1 VDRVQLT
8 VGLFFEHVEIG
19 KVVLPP
25 VRRDVAEHPHAKVRV
40 AEDEAAEIAGE
51 LLNAHAHRARIEERG
66 APLLTPFAAQERQY
80 FCRIAQTPFGKHL
93 LDGVEAVQTRF
104 AFAHIN
110 VDDAIFTRSQEIDV
124 RDAGDLKPPVNR
136 FERSVAF
143 EEIERE
149 DEVLVENLLAPT
161 TEKFQAAGTIAADV
175 LRHRQPAHVKR
186 AFTRQRE
193 VHKNAVAD
201 DRVVTFQDVLAV
213 WVEDVA
219 FAETRVFR
227 GADAPA
233 VPDHTEIR
241 VFTTGP
247 ALAACRPRRATRSVF
262 RQPRPRPRG

>member
-1 VDRVQLT
+1 MWADDADARGADEDSVLIVARARLVAVVMRAELDRVTFGERVLAEDVGDIDLLIAEFDFAEVDRVQLT

-80 FCRIAQTPFGKHL
+80 FCRIAKTQFGKHL
-93 LDGVEAVQTRF
+93 LDGVEAAQTRF

-110 VDDAIFTRSQEIDV
+110 VDDAIFTRSQKIDV

-149 DEVLVENLLAPT
+149 DE
-161 TEKFQAAGTIAADV
+161 
-175 LRHRQPAHVKR
+175 
-186 AFTRQRE
+186 
-193 VHKNAVAD
+193 
-201 DRVVTFQDVLAV
+201 
-213 WVEDVA
+213 
-219 FAETRVFR
+219 
-227 GADAPA
+227 
-233 VPDHTEIR
+233 
-241 VFTTGP
+241 
-247 ALAACRPRRATRSVF
+247 
-262 RQPRPRPRG
+262 